1 MENKLC
7 PWCMTEFTEENKG
20 VYCPSC
26 GIKHHR
32 SCFESKGCANPDCG
46 AVTKAT
52 PKIKSAEELR
62 QEYEARKKAE
72 EREQK
77 ERRAKE
83 RYEADLE
90 AIMNDKPLP
99 SDGAVEIEIKEP
111 KRTVSQIVIGIIGI
125 VLSSLFFIVFTD
137 YDNSGFAGMYAMFSV
152 VLFVSIL
159 SKRRIPRL
167 VLSIASL
174 SLIGLV
180 AFIALC
186 IALAGEVHCDGL
198 IGGLGLVFLNIYHLC
213 NVVKDK

>member
-1 MENKLC
+1 MENRLC
-7 PWCMTEFTEENKG
+7 PWCMTEFNEENKG

-46 AVTKAT
+46 KVIAT
-52 PKIKSAEELR
+52 PKPKSAEELR
-62 QEYEARKKAE
+62 QEYESRKKAE

-77 ERRAKE
+77 EQRAKE
-83 RYEADLE
+83 RYEADLV
-90 AIMNDKPLP
+90 AIMNDMPLP
-99 SDGAVEIEIKEP
+99 SDEKVIEENKEP
-111 KRTVSQIVIGIIGI
+111 KRTVSQIIIGIIGI

-137 YDNSGFAGMYAMFSV
+137 YDSSGFAGMYAMFSI

-167 VLSIASL
+167 VLSITSL

-198 IGGLGLVFLNIYHLC
+198 IGGLGLVFLNVYHLC
-213 NVVKDK
+213 KVVKNK

>member
-46 AVTKAT
+46 KVIAT
-52 PKIKSAEELR
+52 PKPKSAEELR
-62 QEYEARKKAE
+62 QEYEAKRKNE
-72 EREQK
+72 ERTLK
-77 ERRAKE
+77 EKQAKE

-99 SDGAVEIEIKEP
+99 SDGKTEESTGA
-111 KRTVSQIVIGIIGI
+111 KRTLSQLLIGILGI
-125 VLSSLFFIVFTD
+125 VFSSILFLVFTE
-137 YDNSGFAGMYAMFSV
+137 YDTEGYSGLYAMASIF
-152 VLFVSIL
+152 LFVSIL

-167 VLSIASL
+167 VFNIVALSITG
-174 SLIGLV
+174 LIAMV
-180 AFIALC
+180 AVFSALDYS
-186 IALAGEVHCDGL
+186 VYCDGL
-198 IGGLGLVFLNIYHLC
+198 IGGLGLVFFNVYLLCKNI
-213 NVVKDK
+213 KR